1 MANYKDIKYNFSTSS
16 NATGLGGAWILLKTQ
31 TVSSSVAA
39 VDFIHGTSS
48 VVFDDTYEHYLIT
61 WCNVH
66 PANQKPE
73 LLFHPGDGDF
83 TDTKTSVQ
91 WITRMSYSG
100 GGVTV
105 GVDDTNDLVAATGGQ
120 PVSINVGNG
129 NATDSCS
136 GHIYLGG
143 AGETDQWKS
152 YIWDS
157 ISVTPDEMEGCH
169 GGSNIQQ
176 AGAIDR
182 FRFDFSAGN
191 IDAGSFSL
199 YGLNDA

>member
-16 NATGLGGAWILLKTQ
+16 NATGLGGAWILIKTQ
-31 TVSSSVAA
+31 TVSSGVAA
-39 VDFIHGTSS
+39 VDFIHGTSD
-48 VVFDDTYEHYLIT
+48 VVLDDTYEHYLIT

-105 GVDDTNDLVAATGGQ
+105 GVDDTNDLAAGTGGQ
-120 PVSINVGNG
+120 SVCINVGNG

-136 GHIYLGG
+136 GQIYL
-143 AGETDQWKS
+143 
-152 YIWDS
+152 
-157 ISVTPDEMEGCH
+157 CL
-169 GGSNIQQ
+169 
-176 AGAIDR
+176 
-182 FRFDFSAGN
+182 
-191 IDAGSFSL
+191 L
-199 YGLNDA
+199 YTSPSPRD